1 MKSSDK
7 LKFNV
12 DATALAE
19 MIPGSMDS
27 NHNFIVKD
35 NIAESY
41 ISNSEMG
48 FDALKSNVSYYFQL
62 III

>member
-35 NIAESY
+35 NVTESY
-41 ISNSEMG
+41 ISNCEMG
-48 FDALKSNVSYYFQL
+48 FDEFKSNVSYYFHL

>member
-27 NHNFIVKD
+27 NHNLIVKD

-41 ISNSEMG
+41 ISNCEMG
-48 FDALKSNVSYYFQL
+48 FDEFKSNVSYYFHL